1 MSNAYEVNG
10 VTITP
15 IGGGYYDLT
24 HASLTDPERIQGKEK
39 AEARANE
46 IAKAAEKPEGHM
58 EAQGD
63 LTTAPSTPTTDGK
76 VDGDPRSPAE
86 KAQERDATDK
96 GLMDQ
101 TAEQQTRDAGP
112 TQAERDQELADL
124 KAQLAA
130 SQARTA
136 ELEKAAKP
144 IATVVATDAPTEPAV
159 PASIPREYAG
169 EMDAKQK
176 KALKDMGIGVSTIV
190 LEENESIPPTGLF
203 IGHNGKSYMIK
214 PGEEV
219 DVPDFLL
226 DVLDDAVMSAPVVD
240 SSTQKV
246 LGYRNRSKYPYRR
259 VNTKG

>member
-1 MSNAYEVNG
+1 MTDAYEVSG

-46 IAKAAEKPEGHM
+46 IAKAAGKPEGHM

-124 KAQLAA
+124 KAQLA
-130 SQARTA
+130 

-176 KALKDMGIGVSTIV
+176 TALENMGIGVLTIV

-203 IGHNGKSYMIK
+203 IGHNGKSYVIK
-214 PGEEV
+214 PGEKV

-226 DVLDDAVMSAPVVD
+226 GVLDDAVMSAPVVD